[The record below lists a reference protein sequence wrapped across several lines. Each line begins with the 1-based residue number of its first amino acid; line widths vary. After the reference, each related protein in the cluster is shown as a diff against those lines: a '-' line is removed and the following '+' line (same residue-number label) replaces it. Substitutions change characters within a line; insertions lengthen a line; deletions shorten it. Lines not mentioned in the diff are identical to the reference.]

1 MITYGSDKD
10 SGVAV
15 GSRKTYLIS
24 RSTANLATKVSGS
37 VRDENENE
45 NVLRARSRSSR
56 RTRTE
61 RTGMNFCYELVSAGV
76 VMELRNLPFQVENH
90 QRRESSRR
98 NLGVRRIWRKRKIAI
113 IAVGDGQLVV
123 E

>member
-1 MITYGSDKD
+1 M
-10 SGVAV
+10 
-15 GSRKTYLIS
+15 TYLIS
-24 RSTANLATKVSGS
+24 RSTANSATKVSGS
-37 VRDENENE
+37 VLGENDNE

-76 VMELRNLPFQVENH
+76 VIKLSNLPSQMEHH

-98 NLGVRRIWRKRKIAI
+98 NLGVRRIRRKREIAI
-113 IAVGDGQLVV
+113 IAVGNGQLVV
-123 E
+123 ELHGDEVR